1 MHVASRKRGLT
12 QNRSTRDRFLIPPLR
27 MLAEPESGLADVVA
41 KCLLQRAKDACDLAD
56 RELDSNLEYEVM
68 SGSPNPAKL
77 LYLYLCT

>member
-1 MHVASRKRGLT
+1 MASRKIDPRVT
-12 QNRSTRDRFLIPPLR
+12 VSSFPPLR

-77 LYLYLCT
+77 LYLHM